1 MGGQPA
7 PQIYK
12 ENQLFV
18 GLRRILVGTLPV
30 SLAVGPLLAQG
41 DSGASPLQ
49 VSVSYTGMLVGNV
62 AGGVEQGA
70 RYAGLAG
77 AQGALDL
84 DRLAGWGGA
93 SFFVMGLFVHGDQP
107 SELVG
112 DLQGVSNL
120 EAPSGLRL
128 EEAWLQQNFLRN
140 RASVLLGQYD
150 LSTEFYRLQSGALFL
165 NSSFG
170 TGPEFGL
177 SGSEGPSIYPYTS
190 LGARAE
196 YKPME
201 RSVVRVAVMDG
212 EPVIRPEGSPG
223 VFSSADG
230 LLLVGEAAW
239 LTRPDTGAPVPRE
252 RRFQI
257 GRGLVRPYGGKVAVG
272 GWYYTRTFAD
282 LSDTLPD
289 GSPVERQGSYG
300 VYGIADQEIW
310 RDGKGSA
317 RAVMLFGQLGFA
329 DPKVNQVAGYL
340 GGGITLVAPFKGRAQ
355 DEVGLGVA
363 AARIGSHYKRSQERL
378 GLDVSGG
385 ETAIELTYLF
395 QLAGWCAIQPDVQ
408 YVIDPGALRS
418 VPDAFVLGLRVA
430 LTH

>member
-1 MGGQPA
+1 MGALRSSQA
-7 PQIYK
+7 YK
-12 ENQLFV
+12 EALLSVAFRRLVVGALPFCVGV
-18 GLRRILVGTLPV
+18 GLLHAQDGATAPTLD
-30 SLAVGPLLAQG
+30 L
-41 DSGASPLQ
+41 
-49 VSVSYTGMLVGNV
+49 SVSYTGELVGNA
-62 AGGVEQGA
+62 AGGLVRGA

-84 DRLAGWGGA
+84 DRLVGWGGA
-93 SFFVMGLFVHGDQP
+93 RIFVMGLYVHGDQP

-128 EEAWLQQNFLRN
+128 EEAWLQQN
-140 RASVLLGQYD
+140 LLQNHVSILVGQYD
-150 LSTEFYRLQSGALFL
+150 ISTEFYRLQTGSLFL

-170 TGPEFGL
+170 TGPEFAL

-196 YKPME
+196 YKPTD
-201 RSVVRVAVMDG
+201 RSVFRFALMDG

-223 VFSSADG
+223 LFSSEDG
-230 LLLVGEAAW
+230 LLLVGEFAW
-239 LTRPDTGAPVPRE
+239 LTRPDTSALIPRE

-257 GRGLVRPYGGKVAVG
+257 GRGLVRPYSGKVGIG
-272 GWYYTRTFAD
+272 GWYYTRTFLD
-282 LSDTLPD
+282 LADTLPD

-300 VYGIADQEIW
+300 IYAVADQEIW

-317 RAVMLFGQLGFA
+317 RTVMVFGQLGLA

-340 GGGITLVAPFKGRAQ
+340 GAGITLTAPFKRRTQ
-355 DEVGLGVA
+355 DEAGIAVA
-363 AARIGSHYKRSQERL
+363 AARMGSHYKRSQERL
-378 GLDVSGG
+378 GLDVANG
-385 ETAIELTYLF
+385 EPAGELTYLL
-395 QLAGWCAIQPDVQ
+395 QLATWCVVQPDLQ
-408 YVIDPGALRS
+408 FVIDPGASRS
-418 VPDAFVLGLRVA
+418 VSDAFVLGLRVA